1 MELTLRSSAVIAAG
15 GGGQFM
21 PLLAL
26 TLLAT
31 VLLTLLLRRFRLPAL
46 PGYFLCGFLLARLSP
61 VPMGEGTEAAALL
74 GEMADVGILLL
85 MFTVGAECS
94 RHELQQLKKRGLGAG
109 LWQVGLTGG
118 LVAALALTCELSAG
132 AAVTAGM
139 AAALSSTAV
148 GVRLFDDTDI
158 PDHPGAKLTLGIA
171 LVQDLLVI
179 IFLLLL
185 QSAPDDGSAA
195 ARWGGL
201 ALKALLFIGC
211 AALLSRV
218 AVPVLLRAV
227 SKTRS
232 RELFTLAVLALCAG
246 VAALGDT
253 LGLGLSL
260 GAFAAG
266 VTVSGSL
273 YSHRILAD
281 AAPFRDFF
289 LTVFF
294 LSLGALV
301 NLPVLAAHWPLIL
314 GASVLSL
321 TVKPLLTA
329 LGARLSGSP
338 KAAGTAAALA
348 LAGCGEFSVV
358 LCREAAERGLLSA
371 DFANGVLAVTA
382 LSLTVSPFL
391 MKSAAARG
399 WFKEAQRQPSPAQ
412 KGPAKPSAAA
422 AAKRIRGITDHAI
435 LCGYGT
441 VGQMLHRGLQRLG
454 IPVIIIELNAETVAR
469 LLAEGH
475 AVLFADIAQ
484 ADTLEL
490 AGISRARL
498 LVVTFPQAET
508 ARTVITLARERNPDA
523 VLLCRARFPD
533 EAEMLRRVAPS
544 GVIHDEFEAGSRM
557 LRMCSRAFA
566 GSSDADGT
574 KRQ

>member
-94 RHELQQLKKRGLGAG
+94 RHELQQLRKRGLGAG

-118 LVAALALTCELSAG
+118 LVVALALTCGLSSG

-148 GVRLFDDTDI
+148 GVRLFDDTGI
-158 PDHPGAKLTLGIA
+158 SEHPGAKLTLGIA
-171 LVQDLLVI
+171 LVQDILVI

-185 QSAPDDGSAA
+185 QSAPDGGSAA

-201 ALKALLFIGC
+201 AFKALLFIGC

-301 NLPVLAAHWPLIL
+301 NLPVMAAHWPLIL
-314 GASVLSL
+314 GATVLSL
-321 TVKPLLTA
+321 T
-329 LGARLSGSP
+329 SGSP
-338 KAAGTAAALA
+338 KAAATAAALA

-371 DFANGVLAVTA
+371 GFANGVLAVTA

-399 WFKEAQRQPSPAQ
+399 WFQEAPRQPSPSQ

-498 LVVTFPQAET
+498 LVVTFPQAEI
-508 ARTVITLARERNPDA
+508 ARTVITQARERNPDA

-533 EAEMLRRVAPS
+533 EAEMLRRVAPG
-544 GVIHDEFEAGSRM
+544 GVVHDEFEAGSRM

-566 GSSDADGT
+566 GSSDTDGT
-574 KRQ
+574 ERQ

>member
-1 MELTLRSSAVIAAG
+1 MELTLRSSAVFAAG

-61 VPMGEGTEAAALL
+61 IPMGEGTEAAELL

-94 RHELQQLKKRGLGAG
+94 KHELQQLRKRGLGAG

-118 LVAALALTCELSAG
+118 LVAALALTCGLSAG

-148 GVRLFDDTDI
+148 GVRLFDDTGI

-171 LVQDLLVI
+171 LVQDILVI

-185 QSAPDDGSAA
+185 QSAPDSGSAA

-211 AALLSRV
+211 AALLSRI
-218 AVPVLLRAV
+218 AVPALLRAV

-301 NLPVLAAHWPLIL
+301 NLPVMAAHWPLII
-314 GASVLSL
+314 AATVLSL
-321 TVKPLLTA
+321 TAKPLLTT

-338 KAAGTAAALA
+338 KAAATAAALA

-358 LCREAAERGLLSA
+358 LCREAAERGLLSTG
-371 DFANGVLAVTA
+371 FANGVLAVTA

-399 WFKEAQRQPSPAQ
+399 WFQEPTRQASPSQ

-441 VGQMLHRGLQRLG
+441 VGQILHRGLQRLG
-454 IPVIIIELNAETVAR
+454 IPVIIIELNAETVAQ

-498 LVVTFPQAET
+498 LVVTFPQAEI
-508 ARTVITLARERNPDA
+508 ARTVITQARERNPDA

-533 EAEMLRRVAPS
+533 EAEMLRRVAPG
-544 GVIHDEFEAGSRM
+544 GVVHDEFEAGSRM

-566 GSSDADGT
+566 GSSVADNT
-574 KRQ
+574 ERQ